1 MARIDFETKSDRE
14 LLVLV
19 AQQGNETVD
28 HLAKLNDR
36 ILKHERRI
44 TALESGGCGVSRK
57 DWKARLKD
65 NWQTLSLLVSVL
77 ALIIIEII
85 QRMNVSI

>member
-1 MARIDFETKSDRE
+1 MSHIDFETKTDRE
-14 LLVLV
+14 LLILV

-44 TALESGGCGVSRK
+44 ATLEARHGCNISEPT
-57 DWKARLKD
+57 WKLILKV
-65 NWQTLSLLVSVL
+65 NWQIITWIGCVG
-77 ALIIIEII
+77 ALIIIKIGE
-85 QRMNVSI
+85 RLGWW